1 MAGVIKT
8 ITGSRAVFATSSQ
21 FGWNAVACGL
31 RKANLAGFTGRDGSS
46 YTCESMAFAMFAG
59 QQAQQSGCRV
69 GQHESDENKSPPAW
83 RAVDSDRL
91 SREVREDAAGAPW
104 ILYRGY

>member
-1 MAGVIKT
+1 MCYRRMGTPVGDK
-8 ITGSRAVFATSSQ
+8 
-21 FGWNAVACGL
+21 
-31 RKANLAGFTGRDGSS
+31 
-46 YTCESMAFAMFAG
+46 
-59 QQAQQSGCRV
+59 V
-69 GQHESDENKSPPAW
+69 GQHESDENKSPQAW

>member
-8 ITGSRAVFATSSQ
+8 ITGSPAVFATSSQ
-21 FGWNAVACGL
+21 FGGTLLPAGRERRIL
-31 RKANLAGFTGRDGSS
+31 RGFHRRDGSS